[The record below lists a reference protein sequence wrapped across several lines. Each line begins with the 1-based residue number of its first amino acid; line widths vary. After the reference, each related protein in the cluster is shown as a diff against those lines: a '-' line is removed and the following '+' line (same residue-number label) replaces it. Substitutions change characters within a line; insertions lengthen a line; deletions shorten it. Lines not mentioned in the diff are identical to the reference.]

1 MKVVAF
7 FGSPRIHGNTELL
20 LEEAL
25 RPAREAGHEV
35 IPFKLNYMNI
45 KPCQNCGGCE
55 KTGVCIVNDAMRAY
69 LTEAGG
75 VVPNVLDTKKLVF
88 TGSVNLSKSDIL
100 GLHEELGQFQLE
112 NSGTLTLDKDIDKE
126 AFHRI
131 ERIHNTGKL
140 RVPSEVHHLALLKVG
155 HVHGEVEKY

>member
-1 MKVVAF
+1 MSNNAVLIRGLDRNLYNKIVARAKEQ
-7 FGSPRIHGNTELL
+7 GKNV
-20 LEEAL
+20 AD
-25 RPAREAGHEV
+25 
-35 IPFKLNYMNI
+35 
-45 KPCQNCGGCE
+45 
-55 KTGVCIVNDAMRAY
+55 IVNDAMRAY
-69 LTEAGG
+69 IDEGRAAMPS
-75 VVPNVLDTKKLVF
+75 VFDTKKLVF

-126 AFHRI
+126 AFRRI

-140 RVPSEVHHLALLKVG
+140 RVPSNVHHLALLKVG

>member
-1 MKVVAF
+1 MSNNAVLIRGLDRNLYNKIVARAKEQ
-7 FGSPRIHGNTELL
+7 GKNV
-20 LEEAL
+20 AD
-25 RPAREAGHEV
+25 
-35 IPFKLNYMNI
+35 
-45 KPCQNCGGCE
+45 
-55 KTGVCIVNDAMRAY
+55 IVNDAMRAY
-69 LTEAGG
+69 MDEGEAAMPS
-75 VVPNVLDTKKLVF
+75 VFDTKKLVF

-126 AFHRI
+126 AFRRI

-140 RVPSEVHHLALLKVG
+140 RVPSNVHHLALLKVG